1 MKPSRRDRREKR
13 ALKSD
18 YLEPLVTA
26 LGDATVLAG
35 VRVEELQPIAYQ
47 LALYFGH
54 RRDPATSAVL
64 GEVYDRLLNEV
75 EREARAELVDDLM
88 TAIASGS
95 TSVLA
100 LLPVLQRET
109 EAELVRTA
117 ALVFATRMAPT
128 AGDTLT
134 GPRMVRTLLEHAEPD
149 GVRAGLVGALLA
161 LGDARVVPLLEGAW
175 RVLAPAAADAL
186 LALPRPM
193 ATRLEVE
200 WLLSWLEDAE
210 PARFTAVAA
219 SLARLAHESGGVI
232 VEVEREIPAGPS
244 GDALTLLREWTPRAL
259 AQELAPRFESLA
271 RRAAPG
277 ALDEVQR
284 AFAG

>member
-1 MKPSRRDRREKR
+1 VKPSRRDRREKR

-75 EREARAELVDDLM
+75 EREARAELVDDLV

-95 TSVLA
+95 TSALA

-200 WLLSWLEDAE
+200 WLLSS
-210 PARFTAVAA
+210 ARGRRARAIHRGGG
-219 SLARLAHESGGVI
+219 LARA
-232 VEVEREIPAGPS
+232 
-244 GDALTLLREWTPRAL
+244 PRAR
-259 AQELAPRFESLA
+259 E
-271 RRAAPG
+271 RRG
-277 ALDEVQR
+277 DRRGR
-284 AFAG
+284 A